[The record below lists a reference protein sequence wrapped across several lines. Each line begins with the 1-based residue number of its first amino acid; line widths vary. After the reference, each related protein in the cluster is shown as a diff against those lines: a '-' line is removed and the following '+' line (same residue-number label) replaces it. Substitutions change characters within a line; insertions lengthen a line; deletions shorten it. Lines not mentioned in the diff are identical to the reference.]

1 MSLLRESIRKHL
13 LLEKTIA
20 KISSSFEVTFNL
32 EVDRGTHSLDRKDR
46 KELEGK
52 GFELTGKH
60 SYEYNQREVGNGE
73 IKELIKLC
81 SQEIAEKI
89 VLREINDN
97 VPFIIK
103 STKWELAIAIYPKH
117 QGGTYWVLKVGTVF
131 RESEDNPFRTGKNQ
145 LVIWV

>member
-1 MSLLRESIRKHL
+1 MSLLRESILKHL

-32 EVDRGTHSLDRKDR
+32 EVDRSSHSFIRRDR

-60 SYEYNQREVGNGE
+60 GYEYNQREISNGE

-81 SQEIAEKI
+81 SQDIAEKI
-89 VLREINDN
+89 VLREINDG
-97 VPFIIK
+97 VPFVVK
-103 STKWELAIAIYPKH
+103 STKWELAIVIYPKL
-117 QGGTYWVLKVGTVF
+117 QSGTYWVLKVGTVF